1 MAAEVVDGNAVDWF
15 LDRHLRE
22 GRGDAVAFLD
32 PWRTL
37 TYAGVAA
44 DTHRFAGALQTAG
57 IGRERRIALLL
68 LDTVDFPIAF
78 WGALRAGA
86 VPVPINTLLTH
97 EVVGYILADSR
108 AEAIVISAP
117 LLAPLLPVLHS
128 LPALRRIIVA
138 HPDGTTPAPADA
150 PLGQRRGIRARSAWP
165 GSSPPATPIRRRRP
179 PHRTK

>member
-1 MAAEVVDGNAVDWF
+1 MAEAAADCNAVDWF
-15 LDRHLRE
+15 VDRHLRE
-22 GRGDAVAFLD
+22 GHGDAPAFID

-37 TYAGVAA
+37 TYAELASE
-44 DTHRFAGALQTAG
+44 TRRFAGALRAAG

-78 WGALRAGA
+78 WGALRAGV

-108 AEAIVISAP
+108 AEAVVISAP

-128 LPALRRIIVA
+128 LPAAAPHHRRA
-138 HPDGTTPAPADA
+138 AG
-150 PLGQRRGIRARSAWP
+150 RRRARRLRLPRA
-165 GSSPPATPIRRRRP
+165 
-179 PHRTK
+179 

>member
-1 MAAEVVDGNAVDWF
+1 MAEEAAGGNAVDWF

-22 GRGDAVAFLD
+22 GHGDAAAFLD

-37 TYAGVAA
+37 TYAGLAA
-44 DTHRFAGALQTAG
+44 DTHRFAGALRAAG

-78 WGALRAGA
+78 WGALRAGV

-128 LPALRRIIVA
+128 LPELRRIIVA
-138 HPDGTTPAPADA
+138 HAGRPTPRRLPHRWPA
-150 PLGQRRGIRARSAWP
+150 GIHARSAWP
-165 GSSPPATPIRRRRP
+165 GSSPPAMPIRRRRP